1 MFKLNRYE
9 VSLTIRVLFLLASIT
24 AAAFCIVNNKF
35 TLLFFIGL
43 VLFFQILSFVQFI
56 NKTNTELT
64 QFIEAVQYR
73 DFSLQFAEKNAPVS
87 VRQLRRAFNQINGTF
102 KQLSSEREE
111 QYQYLQK
118 ILELVDT
125 GILSY
130 DQTGEVG
137 WMNEAFKKML
147 AIPYLRNISSLEKR
161 NLYVFQAIS
170 SLQSGENQLV
180 KIDQKQVLL
189 AKTTFLN
196 DGKLTHLIA
205 FQNVNEAIEDTEA
218 QAYQK
223 LLRVMTHEIM
233 NSVAPIA
240 SLAETMEERLKTGQ
254 SPNPSNKQLLEDI
267 TLGVATIKKRSANLL
282 KFADTYRQLAKVSIT
297 SFAVFYVRD
306 LFESV
311 EILLEN
317 QIEQKNIELDVILKD
332 FDLQIEGD
340 LALVEQ
346 VLINLMINAIDAVK
360 ESEQP
365 KIQISAYKN
374 AQEKVVLEV
383 KDNGIGMSAELMD
396 KIFVPFFTSKANGS
410 GIGLS
415 LSKQIMAL
423 HKGSI
428 TVHSVE
434 EQGTVFRL
442 TFA

>member
-254 SPNPSNKQLLEDI
+254 SPNQSNKQLLEDI

>member
-1 MFKLNRYE
+1 
-9 VSLTIRVLFLLASIT
+9 
-24 AAAFCIVNNKF
+24 
-35 TLLFFIGL
+35 
-43 VLFFQILSFVQFI
+43 
-56 NKTNTELT
+56 
-64 QFIEAVQYR
+64 
-73 DFSLQFAEKNAPVS
+73 
-87 VRQLRRAFNQINGTF
+87 
-102 KQLSSEREE
+102 
-111 QYQYLQK
+111 
-118 ILELVDT
+118 
-125 GILSY
+125 
-130 DQTGEVG
+130 
-137 WMNEAFKKML
+137 
-147 AIPYLRNISSLEKR
+147 
-161 NLYVFQAIS
+161 
-170 SLQSGENQLV
+170 
-180 KIDQKQVLL
+180 
-189 AKTTFLN
+189 
-196 DGKLTHLIA
+196 
-205 FQNVNEAIEDTEA
+205 
-218 QAYQK
+218 
-223 LLRVMTHEIM
+223 
-233 NSVAPIA
+233 
-240 SLAETMEERLKTGQ
+240 
-254 SPNPSNKQLLEDI
+254 
-267 TLGVATIKKRSANLL
+267 LGVATIKKRSANLL

-374 AQEKVVLEV
+374 TQEKVVLEV